1 MNDPRSAPSQLLYW
15 LSRDYRTWLDR
26 IWQEQHGTPPPWTA
40 TGKRLHKAD
49 VDRAHL
55 IQNPPPIHGDAHFM
69 RRDGLHEIE
78 RRFHAELVGMVV
90 PGHPFFTLGDG
101 IDIDAKETVGPVASF
116 ALGHLLTIAATRAGK
131 GTSHI
136 VPNLLMYAGSTV
148 VIDPKGENYAL
159 THARRRTFGRVVR
172 IDPFRVTAE
181 VDPVS
186 PYAGC
191 NPMEFVAGE
200 GDARRL
206 ASVLLG
212 DAPKG
217 DGQFWHDEALNLLSA
232 VILACVLMDRDQLSD
247 VRDVLTASNAERC
260 DGPSDLLRGLTALA
274 DRTEEPGPKRRIKS
288 FVGYEVKMQSSILAS
303 INAKMSIWDTPEI
316 AKAVSQTDVPFG
328 DLKRDVVTVYVVLP
342 FDKMGDYGA
351 FLRLMIGQFYQ
362 AMIKGGKA
370 EGIPVACLI
379 DEFPALGSMKELVRA
394 LAEIAGY
401 GVRFWLFVQN
411 ISQLKSLYPDDWNV
425 ILSQCSTVNVFG
437 VTDAETV
444 EWLTK
449 TLGQKT
455 TAVDVPSVN
464 IGGNG
469 RDAAGGLQVNKG
481 TNHGVQLTGAPLMT
495 PGEIRET
502 LGVGQP
508 FQLILLSGKRPI
520 AALRREYHTDKTL
533 SQMTGSTE
541 PEPLALPNDLRGTQ
555 FWKGVPKGHSYGI
568 REANEDT

>member
-15 LSRDYRTWLDR
+15 LSRDYRTSLNR
-26 IWQEQHGTPPPWTA
+26 IWQERHGTPPPWTA
-40 TGKRLHKAD
+40 TGKRFQKALA
-49 VDRAHL
+49 DRANL
-55 IQNPPPIHGDAHFM
+55 VQNPRPIHGGALYM
-69 RRDGLHEIE
+69 RTDDLNEIE
-78 RRFHAELVGMVV
+78 RRFHAELVGMVG
-90 PGHPFFTLGDG
+90 PGHPFFTLGNG
-101 IDIDAKETVGPVASF
+101 IEVDTKEAAASVASF
-116 ALGHLLTIAATRAGK
+116 APGHLLTIAATRAGK

-136 VPNLLMYAGSTV
+136 VPNLLMYAGSTL

-159 THARRRTFGRVVR
+159 THARRRAFGRVVR

-186 PYAGC
+186 PFAGH
-191 NPMEFVAGE
+191 NPMEFVGDE

-212 DAPKG
+212 DAAKG

-232 VILACVLMDRDQLSD
+232 VIFACVLMDRDQLSD
-247 VRDVLTASNAERC
+247 VWDVLSASNSDRSN
-260 DGPSDLLRGLTALA
+260 GPSDLMKGLTALA
-274 DRTEEPGPKRRIKS
+274 DLTEEPGPKRRIES
-288 FVGYEVKMQSSILAS
+288 FIGYEVKMQSSILAS

-362 AMIKGGKA
+362 EMIKGGKA

-444 EWLTK
+444 DWLAT

-455 TAVDVPSVN
+455 TAIDVRSVN
-464 IGGNG
+464 LGGNG
-469 RDAAGGLQVNKG
+469 RDEAGSFLVNSG
-481 TNHGVQLTGAPLMT
+481 TNHGVQLIGAPLIT
-495 PGEIRET
+495 PEEIME
-502 LGVGQP
+502 LFGVGQP
-508 FQLILLSGKRPI
+508 FQVILLSGKRPI
-520 AALRREYHTDKTL
+520 AALRKEYHTDKNL
-533 SQMTGSTE
+533 SKMAGSTE
-541 PEPLALPNDLRGTQ
+541 PEPLALPNDLTGM
-555 FWKGVPKGHSYGI
+555 
-568 REANEDT
+568 